1 MIAPFVPP
9 ALSFPR
15 KRESREPPRLKAD
28 AARIP
33 AFARMTLWVAR
44 LFAALSLCV
53 LAAASASAH
62 AKIEKKS
69 ERAFRAFIAKLWPE
83 AEAHGV
89 SRGTFDRA
97 FRGVT
102 FDAKII
108 ALTRRQAEVIKPI
121 WGYIAGAVSPTRI
134 AQGEDKAENYR
145 AWLVRAQQKYGVD
158 PAIVIGIW
166 GLETDFGGFAGND
179 NVIRSLATLAFAHYR
194 DDYFKG
200 ELIAALEIL
209 EEGDIAPGRMKG
221 SWAGAM
227 GQTQFMPSSFL
238 KYAVDFEGH
247 GRRDIWTSAPDAI
260 GSTANYLKEH
270 GWRPGEPWGFEVALP
285 RDFALRAADA
295 LAYAP
300 FSAFARRGVTRA
312 DGRPLP
318 ETGEAQLLIPAG
330 LKGPIF
336 LVTPNFKVIKSYNN
350 STSYALAVALLGD
363 RAMGGAELVGAW
375 PVNDRR
381 LTLAQARDMQI
392 RLKKMGYDV
401 GKIDGKFG
409 ETGQTALRAYQER
422 NGLTPDGYPT
432 LALLERMRKR
442 P

>member
-1 MIAPFVPP
+1 M
-9 ALSFPR
+9 
-15 KRESREPPRLKAD
+15 
-28 AARIP
+28 AAGSVSIP
-33 AFARMTLWVAR
+33 AFGGLARW
-44 LFAALSLCV
+44 FAALLLCFV
-53 LAAASASAH
+53 AMAAAPAF
-62 AKIEKKS
+62 AKVEKKE
-69 ERAFRAFIAKLWPE
+69 ERAFRAFIERLWPE

-89 SRGTFDRA
+89 SRTTFNRA

-102 FDAKII
+102 FDPKII
-108 ALTRRQAEVIKPI
+108 ALTERQAEIVKPI
-121 WGYIAGAVSPTRI
+121 WSYIIAAVSAERV
-134 AQGEDKAENYR
+134 AKGQDKADAYK
-145 AWLVRAQQKYGVD
+145 AWLAKAEDKYGVD
-158 PAIVIGIW
+158 PATIVGIW
-166 GLETDFGGFAGND
+166 GLETDFGGFVGAD
-179 NVIRSLATLAFAHYR
+179 NVIRSLATLAYARFR
-194 DDYFKG
+194 GDYFKD

-209 EEGDIAPGRMKG
+209 EEGDVAPGQMKG

-247 GRRDIWTSAPDAI
+247 GKRDIWTSAPDAI

-270 GWRPGEPWGFEVALP
+270 GWRAGEPWGFEVVLP
-285 RDFALRAADA
+285 PDFALSAADA
-295 LAYAP
+295 LNYAP
-300 FSAFARRGVTRA
+300 FRAFAARGVKRA
-312 DGRPLP
+312 DGKPLP
-318 ETGEAQLLIPAG
+318 DTGEAQLLIPAG
-330 LKGPIF
+330 LGGPIF

-363 RAMGGAELVGAW
+363 RAMGAGELLGAW
-375 PVNDRR
+375 PVHDRG

-401 GKIDGKFG
+401 GKIDGRFG

-432 LALLERMRKR
+432 LALLERLRKH